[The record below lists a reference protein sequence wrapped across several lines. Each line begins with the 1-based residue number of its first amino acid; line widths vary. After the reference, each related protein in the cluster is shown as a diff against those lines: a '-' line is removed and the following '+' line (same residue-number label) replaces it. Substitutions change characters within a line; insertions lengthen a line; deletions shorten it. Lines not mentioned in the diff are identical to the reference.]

1 MSLRAG
7 RCMCCVL
14 QAAGCLFIVCC
25 RSAAACATDWVWSK
39 GGAARGRGSC
49 SYCEQCSMVFVPH
62 HMACRTQNEEKT
74 FIGFNHVNVHTL
86 AGLNHTLVPERLK
99 SGGTHGV
106 SDDRD
111 KADQASPKAR
121 TQIRSPDTKS
131 PRYRPL
137 PPPSRC
143 CVRGHQHNVTCTVL
157 HALPL
162 LSPLPAALLPSH
174 LSLFTRP
181 SPLLI
186 EPRPI
191 GFASHRTLRPLVA
204 EASCSVAP

>member
-86 AGLNHTLVPERLK
+86 AGLNQRVKEGGKDSVSSDPDEKGRLSGRLK
-99 SGGTHGV
+99 AGALIS
-106 SDDRD
+106 
-111 KADQASPKAR
+111 
-121 TQIRSPDTKS
+121 S
-131 PRYRPL
+131 PREGATVTSPEA
-137 PPPSRC
+137 SAQQRC
-143 CVRGHQHNVTCTVL
+143 
-157 HALPL
+157 
-162 LSPLPAALLPSH
+162 AASVQ
-174 LSLFTRP
+174 P
-181 SPLLI
+181 SP
-186 EPRPI
+186 RD
-191 GFASHRTLRPLVA
+191 R
-204 EASCSVAP
+204 